1 MTLDLRSVG
10 GYGPGM
16 RFYRGPLI
24 TLGLA
29 VLLLVAAVL
38 LDRSSGEGGRDIA
51 LLLGVAALYFL
62 LPVAVLWFVVAVVR
76 QVRARR

>member
-1 MTLDLRSVG
+1 
-10 GYGPGM
+10 M

-38 LDRSSGEGGRDIA
+38 LDRTAGEGGRDVA

-62 LPVAVLWFVVAVVR
+62 LPVAVLWFVVAAVR
-76 QVRARR
+76 QTRSRRR